1 MFVDLIISTER
12 KMYREISII
21 LDLFKNKMYNK
32 EKR

>member
-1 MFVDLIISTER
+1 MFVDLIIRTER
-12 KMYREISII
+12 KMSIEISII